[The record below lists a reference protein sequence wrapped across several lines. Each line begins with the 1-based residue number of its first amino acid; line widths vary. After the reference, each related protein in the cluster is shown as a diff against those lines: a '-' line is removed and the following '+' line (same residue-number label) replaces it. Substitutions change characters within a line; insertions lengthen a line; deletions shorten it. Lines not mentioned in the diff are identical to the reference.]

1 MRESATRALTT
12 AQLRIVSVGS
22 SSPWFCLAA
31 RCKAFGAEVWAQ
43 CESCPDGAEGRP
55 AQASEV
61 GAGLGLGPVCHF
73 PSLPSHVLPPIKW
86 QNLDST
92 LQKSCATAR
101 KKNRPAG
108 PAPSLARLEG
118 LRHLWRSALPGACK
132 LASSEPSSCCNIAA
146 QAFAVSSDLEG
157 HRKCSEREI
166 FLKTGLHWLE
176 RSAVNSIARMTT

>member
-1 MRESATRALTT
+1 MRSLRLSFVSSQLDQAPLGSALLRVAKPSVLRFGPSASH
-12 AQLRIVSVGS
+12 AQMELKVGQRRPQRS
-22 SSPWFCLAA
+22 GPA
-31 RCKAFGAEVWAQ
+31 WA
-43 CESCPDGAEGRP
+43 SGRF
-55 AQASEV
+55 ATF
-61 GAGLGLGPVCHF
+61 PVCQAMCFHRLSGKTLTAHCRKVV
-73 PSLPSHVLPPIKW
+73 PLPE
-86 QNLDST
+86 
-92 LQKSCATAR
+92 
-101 KKNRPAG
+101 KNRPAG